1 MRHLCSIL
9 LGLGLTACLPCG
21 AVASLGAQDHA
32 AHARAAIRY
41 LEKGERSHGSTRTIA
56 AGPAA
61 IGIDVNSSVE
71 ILVDEDALRA
81 LITSLLPDAHRAD
94 VSMIAVRMDKLQLLL
109 DQISGVTTA
118 LQDLVAAARDEGV
131 EDFIARRRASSRAA
145 SGMFDALEATIESRL
160 AAEGTPQAA
169 LQEAVDDIL
178 NRTQQGPGRLW
189 NFQWDTVAVII
200 REELEFLR
208 SDLNE
213 RLNASS
219 VTARIQANLLRP
231 DGPDPIFLPGYNEVE
246 TGPAVRYPK
255 VAFAISAEEER
266 AFAAYDSLASRI
278 RETNDARG
286 EITAVLRR
294 EAVEQF
300 PEIERLLSTA
310 SALDGAVGSV
320 AVWLSGLGMRLE
332 ATIQQLDG
340 GLRVRTDSLALDLE
354 TFGLG
359 LLEDLEPAK
368 AFLRLRSPTAGMTAV
383 DAMGEILGAFQYL
396 AEDALQAFRPERWT
410 ARRQELEDILA
421 DASDDAVAVVR
432 RSTSGLVD
440 ELTNSLVQAGTIL
453 QDVHSS
459 TLVLLERLRTNDAIN
474 VPFAPP
480 PGLTARTFSAGLDT
494 RLDLLTIA
502 GGREPGQRIVL
513 TYELLRDDEVLLEW
527 TDDLLIQSYGLSGAT
542 SASLAFVQ
550 RQGEA
555 KFEPNPIITWT
566 LRYRGWPGDNERGV
580 GTSFFNHLGFGLS
593 TTTLDFVDDESVE
606 IGLAATIS
614 LGDLIFVGGG
624 INLQASEDRTFWFF
638 SFRLLEMPG
647 VFGALRQ

>member
-1 MRHLCSIL
+1 MRHLRSL
-9 LGLGLTACLPCG
+9 LLGLTACLPCG
-21 AVASLGAQDHA
+21 SVASLEAQDHGA
-32 AHARAAIRY
+32 QARATIRY
-41 LEKGERSHGSTRTIA
+41 LERGERSDGGTRTIA

-94 VSMIAVRMDKLQLLL
+94 VSMITVRTEKLQLLL

-118 LQDLVAAARDEGV
+118 LQVLVAAARDEGV
-131 EDFIARRRASSRAA
+131 DDFIARRRASSRAA
-145 SGMFDALEATIESRL
+145 AGMFDALEAAIGSRL
-160 AAEGTPQAA
+160 TAEGTAQAA
-169 LQEAVDDIL
+169 LQDAVDAIL

-189 NFQWDTVAVII
+189 NFQWDTVAVIM
-200 REELEFLR
+200 REEIESLR
-208 SDLNE
+208 SDLNG

-231 DGPDPIFLPGYNEVE
+231 DGPDPIFLPGYNKVE

-255 VAFAISAEEER
+255 VAFAISEEEER

-300 PEIERLLSTA
+300 PEIERLSATA
-310 SALDGAVGSV
+310 SALDDAVGSMP
-320 AVWLSGLGMRLE
+320 ARLSGLRTQLD
-332 ATIQQLDG
+332 ATLQQLDSALG
-340 GLRVRTDSLALDLE
+340 AQVGSLTSELEAFGLRILTDVA
-354 TFGLG
+354 
-359 LLEDLEPAK
+359 PAR
-368 AFLRLRSPTAGMTAV
+368 AFLRLRSPTTGMTAV
-383 DAMGEILGAFQYL
+383 DAMTEILGALQYL
-396 AEDALQAFRPERWT
+396 DEDALQAFRPERWT
-410 ARRQELEDILA
+410 ARGRELDSILA
-421 DASDDAVAVVR
+421 GASSDAVAVVR
-432 RSTSGLVD
+432 RTTGGLLD
-440 ELTNSLVQAGTIL
+440 ELTNSLERANTIL

-480 PGLTARTFSAGLDT
+480 PGLTARSFSAGLDT

-513 TYELLRDDEVLLEW
+513 TYELLQDEEVLLEW

-542 SASLAFVQ
+542 AASLAFVQ
-550 RQGEA
+550 RHGES

-624 INLQASEDRTFWFF
+624 LNLQASDDRTFWFF
-638 SFRLLEMPG
+638 SFRLLEIPG